1 MLSKRRISMDL
12 KVVKES
18 KTGLNTEF
26 INTETGRHISL
37 GQAVTQIEKGNKNYE
52 NYQTVK
58 MSNGTK
64 YIRSKADGIKKNNIE
79 R

>member
-1 MLSKRRISMDL
+1 M
-12 KVVKES
+12 
-18 KTGLNTEF
+18 
-26 INTETGRHISL
+26 
-37 GQAVTQIEKGNKNYE
+37 TQIEKGNKNYE

>member
-1 MLSKRRISMDL
+1 MDL

-26 INTETGRHISL
+26 INTETGKHISL
-37 GQAVTQIEKGNKNYE
+37 EQAVTQIEKGNKNYK

-64 YIRSKADGIKKNNIE
+64 YIRSKADGNEKNNIE

>member
-1 MLSKRRISMDL
+1 MDL

-64 YIRSKADGIKKNNIE
+64 YIRSNADGIKKNNIE

>member
-1 MLSKRRISMDL
+1 MDL

-18 KTGLNTEF
+18 KTGLNTDF

-37 GQAVTQIEKGNKNYE
+37 EQAVTQIEKGNKNYK

-58 MSNGTK
+58 MSNGIK
-64 YIRSKADGIKKNNIE
+64 YIRSKADGNEKNNIE

>member
-1 MLSKRRISMDL
+1 MDL

-26 INTETGRHISL
+26 INTETGKHISL
-37 GQAVTQIEKGNKNYE
+37 EQAVIQIEKGNKNYK

-64 YIRSKADGIKKNNIE
+64 YIRSKADGNEKNNIE